1 MNLTPGTGKS
11 ENLISR
17 YQTHQ
22 LHQDLIRHFGSL
34 EDGLIAMLDQ
44 KGDPY
49 TLVRDF
55 AIIDVS
61 EKDQPGTMTVVMH
74 LLSGAMNFFEHDWLD
89 ITELI
94 DNIDEADPG

>member
-49 TLVRDF
+49 TLVRRLRYHRCIGKGPARNDDRRHAPLERRNEF
-55 AIIDVS
+55 LR
-61 EKDQPGTMTVVMH
+61 T
-74 LLSGAMNFFEHDWLD
+74 
-89 ITELI
+89 
-94 DNIDEADPG
+94 

>member
-1 MNLTPGTGKS
+1 
-11 ENLISR
+11 
-17 YQTHQ
+17 
-22 LHQDLIRHFGSL
+22 
-34 EDGLIAMLDQ
+34 MLDQ

-74 LLSGAMNFFEHDWLD
+74 LLSDD
-89 ITELI
+89 LI
-94 DNIDEADPG
+94 LGRLKLT

>member
-1 MNLTPGTGKS
+1 MNLTPGTGS

-55 AIIDVS
+55 AIIDFSQSRTLKIGTLGS
-61 EKDQPGTMTVVMH
+61 ERQVPLEK
-74 LLSGAMNFFEHDWLD
+74 
-89 ITELI
+89 
-94 DNIDEADPG
+94 